1 MYAAAFMSTE
11 EIDVEEEGTENAQ
24 VYFVTKATRKLITVD
39 CENGHPVSC
48 NTDYDTGNVPDNEE
62 SAIIID
68 DVGTPPTNDVLS
80 EKNII
85 KDKAS
90 KDKEKPLWEMTDKD
104 FDEKINNGEPVEPV
118 TKEPQTQETTTA
130 ELITREPVVQ
140 ETTQNQVITTTLETT
155 TAQQVST
162 LSVEKTSRAISSNVK
177 IGKAK
182 VKKAFKKKRT
192 KKIKVILKSFYYNIL
207 K

>member
-1 MYAAAFMSTE
+1 MQWSKKQYFKRIVSIVMVLMITFSVMPQNMYAAAFMSTE

-24 VYFVTKATRKLITVD
+24 VYFVSKATRKLITVD

-48 NTDYDTGNVPDNEE
+48 NADYDTGNVPDNEE

-130 ELITREPVVQ
+130 
-140 ETTQNQVITTTLETT
+140 
-155 TAQQVST
+155 QQVST

-192 KKIKVILKSFYYNIL
+192 KKLKLF
-207 K
+207 

>member
-24 VYFVTKATRKLITVD
+24 VYFVSKATRKLITVD

-130 ELITREPVVQ
+130 
-140 ETTQNQVITTTLETT
+140 
-155 TAQQVST
+155 QQVST

-192 KKIKVILKSFYYNIL
+192 KKLKLF
-207 K
+207 